1 MTAKAKPAPR
11 ISYDNF
17 ALPPGYEPWHLC
29 LTKFGLGKGEEK
41 LKWFKRLVT
50 ELWPEPLFMWDR
62 WSDLFFG
69 ALCGAKETVE
79 QTIGAKIESDYPWWE
94 QLTATGAAGC
104 IDANTRILD
113 PTTGESPTV
122 EQRYK
127 SGKPSWVMTL
137 GGPIL
142 ADVPFIKGTAELFE
156 VLLDDGSKFTA
167 TANHRVLTPDGY
179 RFVSEL
185 SVGSTLTGYALSYP
199 QTTLGIAPLVQ
210 KVDYA
215 VRSRLVQAITGVGSR
230 IYYDLTVPEQHH
242 YFAEGAIHHNTGKS
256 SRAAL
261 WVLCNWLCAREHTT
275 CMLTSTSVTALKQR
289 IWSELVDWIQKC
301 KQPLSDP
308 TIGWLQIVPSDTIIR
323 WSGEDTK
330 SAIFGRAVDQGG
342 SVDNAVGRIKGI
354 HNRRVFVVTDE
365 MTAMPEAIAKA
376 CRNLDSGTMEFQF
389 IGLGNATDYSDQHG
403 IYCEPVDGWNSVTVN
418 DEFWLTKLGGCC
430 VHLDGHKSPS
440 LDNPAKYHFY
450 IGRKKL
456 EKDARFFG
464 GENTPDYWRECRG
477 FWAPSGLSTTV
488 MDAFLL
494 SQFNTAD
501 KAVWK
506 ARWEMGAGFD
516 VAFEGGDRRVLYP
529 FKFGEF
535 ASGVKGIE
543 FQAPVIVNI
552 DMTQDKR
559 FIHYGIAAAVEETC
573 RNYKIDGKPHPI
585 LPHNLACDVTGEGA
599 GPFGIMSGSWSRD
612 IIPVEFGG
620 AAEKTAVSADRPTTW
635 HELYGNKVT
644 EIWYSMR
651 RFIEGGQVRG
661 LTDAD
666 TIRELTSRDYVR
678 KNNKTH
684 VLPKSEMKKLKSRS
698 PDLADAA
705 CIAAFVLRKKG
716 IMPASVADNVVID
729 SSAWNA
735 AAEKMNMEGNESDYE
750 DSTSAFAI

>member
-1 MTAKAKPAPR
+1 MTAKAKPAQR

-79 QTIGAKIESDYPWWE
+79 STIGAKIESDYPWWE
-94 QLTATGAAGC
+94 QLTATGAAG
-104 IDANTRILD
+104 
-113 PTTGESPTV
+113 
-122 EQRYK
+122 
-127 SGKPSWVMTL
+127 
-137 GGPIL
+137 
-142 ADVPFIKGTAELFE
+142 
-156 VLLDDGSKFTA
+156 
-167 TANHRVLTPDGY
+167 
-179 RFVSEL
+179 
-185 SVGSTLTGYALSYP
+185 
-199 QTTLGIAPLVQ
+199 
-210 KVDYA
+210 
-215 VRSRLVQAITGVGSR
+215 
-230 IYYDLTVPEQHH
+230 
-242 YFAEGAIHHNTGKS
+242 TGKS

-494 SQFNTAD
+494 SQFNTSD
-501 KAVWK
+501 K
-506 ARWEMGAGFD
+506 RWEMGAGFD

-666 TIRELTSRDYVR
+666 TIRELTSRDYIR
-678 KNNKTH
+678 KGNKTH

>member
-1 MTAKAKPAPR
+1 MTAKAKPVQR

-94 QLTATGAAGC
+94 QLTATGAAG
-104 IDANTRILD
+104 
-113 PTTGESPTV
+113 
-122 EQRYK
+122 
-127 SGKPSWVMTL
+127 
-137 GGPIL
+137 
-142 ADVPFIKGTAELFE
+142 
-156 VLLDDGSKFTA
+156 
-167 TANHRVLTPDGY
+167 
-179 RFVSEL
+179 
-185 SVGSTLTGYALSYP
+185 
-199 QTTLGIAPLVQ
+199 
-210 KVDYA
+210 
-215 VRSRLVQAITGVGSR
+215 
-230 IYYDLTVPEQHH
+230 
-242 YFAEGAIHHNTGKS
+242 TGKS

-552 DMTQDKR
+552 DMLDCPQRSWMRSCYHSSIPLTKLCGR
-559 FIHYGIAAAVEETC
+559 
-573 RNYKIDGKPHPI
+573 
-585 LPHNLACDVTGEGA
+585 LAGRWA
-599 GPFGIMSGSWSRD
+599 L
-612 IIPVEFGG
+612 
-620 AAEKTAVSADRPTTW
+620 A
-635 HELYGNKVT
+635 
-644 EIWYSMR
+644 
-651 RFIEGGQVRG
+651 
-661 LTDAD
+661 LT
-666 TIRELTSRDYVR
+666 
-678 KNNKTH
+678 
-684 VLPKSEMKKLKSRS
+684 
-698 PDLADAA
+698 
-705 CIAAFVLRKKG
+705 
-716 IMPASVADNVVID
+716 
-729 SSAWNA
+729 
-735 AAEKMNMEGNESDYE
+735 
-750 DSTSAFAI
+750 

>member
-1 MTAKAKPAPR
+1 MTAAPAKPKAKPAPR

-79 QTIGAKIESDYPWWE
+79 STIGAKIESDYPWWE
-94 QLTATGAAGC
+94 QLTATGAAG
-104 IDANTRILD
+104 
-113 PTTGESPTV
+113 
-122 EQRYK
+122 
-127 SGKPSWVMTL
+127 
-137 GGPIL
+137 
-142 ADVPFIKGTAELFE
+142 
-156 VLLDDGSKFTA
+156 
-167 TANHRVLTPDGY
+167 
-179 RFVSEL
+179 
-185 SVGSTLTGYALSYP
+185 
-199 QTTLGIAPLVQ
+199 
-210 KVDYA
+210 
-215 VRSRLVQAITGVGSR
+215 
-230 IYYDLTVPEQHH
+230 
-242 YFAEGAIHHNTGKS
+242 TGKS

-456 EKDARFFG
+456 EKDARLFG

-494 SQFNTAD
+494 SQFNTSD
-501 KAVWK
+501 KAMWK
-506 ARWEMGAGFD
+506 SRWEMGAGFD

-678 KNNKTH
+678 KGNKTH

>member
-1 MTAKAKPAPR
+1 MTAKAKPAQR

-62 WSDLFFG
+62 WSDLFYG

-79 QTIGAKIESDYPWWE
+79 RTIGTTFEADYAWWE
-94 QLTATGAAGC
+94 QLTSTGAAG
-104 IDANTRILD
+104 
-113 PTTGESPTV
+113 
-122 EQRYK
+122 
-127 SGKPSWVMTL
+127 
-137 GGPIL
+137 
-142 ADVPFIKGTAELFE
+142 
-156 VLLDDGSKFTA
+156 
-167 TANHRVLTPDGY
+167 
-179 RFVSEL
+179 
-185 SVGSTLTGYALSYP
+185 
-199 QTTLGIAPLVQ
+199 
-210 KVDYA
+210 
-215 VRSRLVQAITGVGSR
+215 
-230 IYYDLTVPEQHH
+230 
-242 YFAEGAIHHNTGKS
+242 TGKS

-261 WVLCNWLCAREHTT
+261 WILCNWLCAREHTT

-403 IYCEPVDGWNSVTVN
+403 IYCEPVNGWNSVTVN

-440 LDNPAKYHFY
+440 LDDPAKFHFY

-535 ASGVKGIE
+535 ASGVTGIE

-573 RNYKIDGKPHPI
+573 RNYKINGQSHPI
-585 LPHNLACDVTGEGA
+585 PPRNLACDVTGEGA

-620 AAEKTAVSADRPTTW
+620 AAEKTAVSTDRPTTW

-666 TIRELTSRDYVR
+666 TIRELTSRDYIR
-678 KNNKTH
+678 KGNKTH
-684 VLPKSEMKKLKSRS
+684 VLPKSEMKKLKARS

-716 IMPASVADNVVID
+716 IMPAGVADNVVVD
-729 SSAWNA
+729 ATAWNT
-735 AAEKMNMEGNESDYE
+735 AAEKMNMEGDESDYE
-750 DSTSAFAI
+750 DSTAAFAI